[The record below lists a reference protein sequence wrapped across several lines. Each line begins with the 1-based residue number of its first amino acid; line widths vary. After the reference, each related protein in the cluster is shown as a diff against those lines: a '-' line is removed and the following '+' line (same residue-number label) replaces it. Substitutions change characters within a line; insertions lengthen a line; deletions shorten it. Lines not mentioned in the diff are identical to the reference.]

1 MAQVQ
6 YGGGLSQAEQ
16 AFAAFDEARSAE
28 TQSRFR
34 QLSDDEIKGIVGNEI
49 SDAIG
54 ATTSGSEIAEARRQ
68 ALRMFFGK
76 PFGNEQKGRSQVV
89 MTEVADTLHWILPS
103 LMRMFTGGATVVE
116 FEPRAKPGMTPE
128 ERVAA
133 EEAADQAT
141 EVINKLFM
149 DDCNGFEVLYEWF
162 FTALLERRGF
172 VKVYQDERVEPKIET
187 YIGLTEREF
196 ESLMNDGRNLQV
208 MQYDE
213 RTEQFQGEEVPVV
226 DVTVKQVEVV
236 SQIKIEGIAPEEF
249 LIAKRDHKLH
259 TNDTWFC
266 GERRRLYSS
275 DLIAMGFPEDFVMD
289 LPANDEHELS
299 IARIAR
305 REDENDWPGNG
316 TARRDTASREH
327 WVNDCYIRMDADG
340 DGYSEL
346 RNIMVVGD
354 NANVLLS
361 NEYANFIPYASL
373 TAWPVPF
380 KFHGLG
386 LGDIVG
392 DLQKIKSTLWRQML
406 DNIYLQNNQ
415 RHVIL
420 EGAVEVND
428 MLVSR
433 PGGLIRASTL
443 DAVKPLETTPL
454 QPLTMSLLNEL
465 DNVRE
470 VRTGVSPNHSGI
482 DAASLKG
489 GATGVAAHTAAAL
502 ARVEL
507 IGRIF
512 AETGVKDLFSLIY
525 RTFKQNNN
533 KPMTIRLRGK
543 WVDVNPSQW
552 QDDIDVKVKVGL
564 GVGAA
569 AERIS
574 YLMGMIQLQQTAL
587 QMGAGGF
594 VTPKHV
600 YNALSEMTRTMG
612 FSKED
617 MFFGKPQPD
626 QGWPEPQPDPKILE
640 HERRVR
646 DDEMK
651 ARVEM
656 LTAQSEALERE
667 KMTEWRFA
675 DLTLKDQMNQR
686 DAETRIKVAEITVEA
701 QKEMARDRP
710 NTSESG

>member
-1 MAQVQ
+1 MPDRVF
-6 YGGGLSQAEQ
+6 GGSGLSQAEK
-16 AFAAFDEARSAE
+16 AFDALERSPLPGQ
-28 TQSRFR
+28 TKSGFR
-34 QLSDDEIKGIVGNEI
+34 VLDDNEIKSIVGGEI
-49 SDAIG
+49 TDSIG
-54 ATTSGSEIAEARRQ
+54 SIASGSEVAEARRQ
-68 ALRMFFGK
+68 ALRLFFGK

-103 LMRMFTGGATVVE
+103 LMRMFTGGSQVVE
-116 FEPRAKPGMTPE
+116 YEPRAKAGMGPE
-128 ERVAA
+128 EQQRADEAA
-133 EEAADQAT
+133 EQAT

-149 DDCNGFEVLYEWF
+149 DDCNGFEILYEWF
-162 FTALLERRGF
+162 FTAMLERRGF
-172 VKVYQDERVEPKIET
+172 VKVWQDERVEPKIET
-187 YIGLTEREF
+187 YVGLTEREYQ
-196 ESLMNDGRNLQV
+196 SLMDDGRGLQV
-208 MQYDE
+208 LAYDE
-213 RTEQFQGEEVPVV
+213 RMENFGGEEIPVV
-226 DVTVKQVEVV
+226 DVTVKQVDVV
-236 SQIKIEGIAPEEF
+236 SQIKVRGIPPEEM
-249 LIAKRDHKLH
+249 LVGRRESKL
-259 TNDTWFC
+259 DDDSWFV

-275 DLIAMGFPEDFVMD
+275 DLIAMGFPADFVRD
-289 LPANDEHELS
+289 LPADEDSEFQLS
-299 IARIAR
+299 RIER
-305 REDENDWPGNG
+305 LHDEQDFPSR
-316 TARRDTASREH
+316 TSSRRDQASREH
-327 WVNDCYIRMDADG
+327 WINDCYIRMDADG
-340 DGYSEL
+340 DGYAEL

-354 NANVLLS
+354 EASVLMS

-443 DAVKPLETTPL
+443 DAVKPLDVTPL
-454 QPLTMSLLNEL
+454 QPLTLSLLNEI
-465 DNVRE
+465 DNTRE

-512 AETGVKDLFSLIY
+512 AETGVKQLFHLLY

-543 WVDVNPSQW
+543 WVDVDPSQW
-552 QDDIDVKVKVGL
+552 QDDIDVKVKIGL

-574 YLMGMIQLQQTAL
+574 YLMGMIQLQQQAL
-587 QMGAGGF
+587 QMGASGF
-594 VTPKHV
+594 VSPRHV
-600 YNALSEMTRTMG
+600 YNSLSELTRTMG

-617 MFFGKPQPD
+617 LFFAKPEP
-626 QGWPEPQPDPKILE
+626 GAEWPEPPPDTKVLE

-646 DDEMK
+646 EDQMK
-651 ARVEM
+651 NEIER
-656 LTAQSEALERE
+656 LTAQSEAIERE
-667 KMTEWRFA
+667 KMAEWRFA
-675 DLTLKDQMNQR
+675 DLTLKDEMSKR
-686 DAETRIKVAEITVEA
+686 EAETRLKVAEMQAEA
-701 QKEMARDRP
+701 QKAMQRERP
-710 NTSESG
+710 DTSES